1 MTSAAGRV
9 LVYGGKGALGSSI
22 VSLFRE
28 HKWWVGCVDHFA
40 NEEADA
46 NIFVESSDSWTKQHD
61 AVLQAVSKT
70 LQGDKVDAVI
80 CVAGGWVGGNCA
92 SADFAHQCDAMWK
105 SSVWTSTIAAGLAA
119 HHLKEGGLLALTG
132 AQAAL
137 KPTPGMIGYGLA
149 KAAVHHLVGSLAGA
163 KSGLPKAAAVVALL
177 PVTLDT
183 PANRKAMPKAN
194 FGSWTPLGFVAETL
208 FKWTTGSERP
218 SSGSL
223 VQLETKEGNTS
234 LTIASPL

>member
-1 MTSAAGRV
+1 MASAGRV
-9 LVYGGKGALGSSI
+9 LVYGGKGALGSAI
-22 VSLFRE
+22 VSLFRQ

-70 LQGDKVDAVI
+70 LQVRSRTK
-80 CVAGGWVGGNCA
+80 AGVERRRPHFNSNPRSA
-92 SADFAHQCDAMWK
+92 SSLPARPLLLTYR
-105 SSVWTSTIAAGLAA
+105 VWTSAIAAGIAA

-149 KAAVHHLVGSLAGA
+149 KAGVHHLVGSLAGA
-163 KSGLPKAAAVVALL
+163 KSGLPKAATVVAVL

-183 PANRKAMPKAN
+183 PANRNAMPKAD
-194 FGSWTPLGFVAETL
+194 FGSWTPLSFVAELL
-208 FKWTTGSERP
+208 FKWTGGQERP

-223 VQLETKEGNTS
+223 VQLETKEGNTT
-234 LTIASPL
+234 LTTA